1 MDFIDEFQKRG
12 YFYQAT
18 NLEGLKEATSKGK
31 IAAYIGFDATAKS
44 LHVGNLMQ
52 IMILRLL
59 QKHGHK
65 PIVLVGG
72 ATSKIGDPTGKDE
85 MRKVLSEEDL
95 QSNIAGLKRSLS
107 KFITFGDGPSDA
119 LLVNN
124 DDWLSKIGYVDFL
137 RDVGRLISINKMLTM
152 DSVKSRLDR
161 QQHLTF
167 LEFNYMLM
175 QGYDFLHLHR
185 EHKCMLQMGGSDQW
199 GNIISGV
206 DLVHKAN
213 ASEVFGMTT
222 PLLTTS
228 SGVKMGKSVG
238 GAIWLNEDML
248 SPYDYFQYWRNTED
262 ADVVRFAKLYS
273 EWDDNVIEAFEAK
286 TKENINE
293 AKKQLALRLT
303 SMCHGEDA
311 ANSALET
318 AKAVFESGGIGA
330 DIPTHDI
337 AKSEMDKGKVAF
349 ELFFEIGLAPSKSE
363 SRKLIRGG
371 GARVNDEK
379 ITDENMLI
387 DSSYLKDDIG
397 GIKLSMGKKKHLL
410 VRIS

>member
-1 MDFIDEFQKRG
+1 MGFIDEFQSRG
-12 YFYQAT
+12 YYYQAT
-18 NLEGLKEATSKGK
+18 NLEGLKEATTKGK
-31 IAAYIGFDATAKS
+31 IGAYIGFDATAKS

-85 MRKVLSEEDL
+85 MRKVLSAEDL
-95 QSNIAGLKRSLS
+95 QSNIDGIKHSLS

-119 LLVNN
+119 VLVNN
-124 DDWLSKIGYVDFL
+124 DEWLSKIGYVDFL
-137 RDVGRLISINKMLTM
+137 REVGRLVSVNKMLTM
-152 DSVKSRLDR
+152 DSVKNRLDR

-175 QGYDFLHLHR
+175 QGYDFMHLS
-185 EHKCMLQMGGSDQW
+185 KAFNCQLQMGGSDQW

-206 DLVHKAN
+206 DLVHKALGK
-213 ASEVFGMTT
+213 EVFGMTT

-238 GAIWLNEDML
+238 GAVWLNESML
-248 SPYDYFQYWRNTED
+248 SPYEYFQYWRNTED

-273 EWDDNVIEAFEAK
+273 EWDESVIDAFEAK
-286 TKENINE
+286 SKENINE

-303 SMCHGEDA
+303 SMCHGEEA
-311 ANSALET
+311 AHSALET
-318 AKAVFESGGIGA
+318 SKAVFESGSVGA
-330 DIPTHDI
+330 DIPTYDI
-337 AKSEMDKGKVAF
+337 KKSDLESGINAF
-349 ELFFEIGLAPSKSE
+349 ELFFDSNLASSKSE

-371 GARVNDEK
+371 GARINDEK
-379 ITDENMLI
+379 ISDENLSV
-387 DSSYLKDDIG
+387 DLSFFSEDFD
-397 GIKLSMGKKKHLL
+397 GIKLSAGKKKHLL
-410 VRIS
+410 VKIV